1 MADQILTVPP
11 TILPVTCLPVLM
23 IDPPQ
28 LRRTDVAILAA
39 CWLVVSLPAVLIPH
53 TPVGEEAAIVQAA
66 HDLSAGSGFPAGPDG
81 PLLEAAHPSISTPPS
96 LARWLAALASLF
108 AGAEVLALRGFAI
121 AAGLITVLLSGDLAA
136 KWFGRRTGL
145 LTGLVAAT
153 SAGLSSAVWHS
164 GVAIWLAAATL
175 VTFCLYSNVASE
187 GEPNEHHVPLRRSMS
202 RARSL
207 QITGMIGWLGF
218 VGSVFGGVEVGV
230 VGALPLGI
238 YLIRQRR
245 EATVEILRSPGWLL
259 VALLAVA
266 ASQGLL
272 PSPMA
277 DSVCSLSEW
286 VAGLADG
293 DARLE
298 RLSDLGQTVMPWGI
312 LIPVGLWL
320 TRHEA
325 LAIRDSR
332 ERLLLCASLSAPL
345 ASVLLFPARSNLI
358 LASCSLGSLS
368 VAVALNRIWQ
378 VATTSQ
384 LQRRDTLIP
393 AARIGFVAAALLC
406 ILSAVVGE
414 WSRPELLDDHFL
426 SRVAS
431 MRNEEDRIE
440 IDVDVQDR
448 LRVLSQLKAFSAGK
462 THEPNESSG
471 PAVDSRLRVLVVS
484 SPDRIADSTGQRRYR
499 KLLESQHRAGRDD
512 CLTLYKI
519 EASPIAAR
527 PREIR

>member
-1 MADQILTVPP
+1 MADQFNTEPP
-11 TILPVTCLPVLM
+11 TISPVTCLPLLM

-39 CWLVVSLPAVLIPH
+39 CWLAVSLPAVLIPH

-66 HDLSAGSGFPAGPDG
+66 CDLSAARNTSAGL
-81 PLLEAAHPSISTPPS
+81 LLEATHPSRLTHPT
-96 LARWLAALASLF
+96 LALRLSALASLF

-121 AAGLITVLLSGDLAA
+121 AAGLVTVLLSGDLAA
-136 KWFGRRTGL
+136 RWFGRRTGL
-145 LTGLVAAT
+145 LAGLVAAT
-153 SAGLSSAVWHS
+153 SAGLSSAVWYS
-164 GVAIWLAAATL
+164 GVAIWLAAATV
-175 VTFCLYSNVASE
+175 VTFRLFSGIAFE
-187 GEPNEHHVPLRRSMS
+187 GEPTEHRAHLRRSLA

-207 QITGMIGWLGF
+207 WIAGLIGWLGF
-218 VGSVFGGVEVGV
+218 VASVLGAVEVGV
-230 VGALPLGI
+230 VVVLPLGI

-245 EATVEILRSPGWLL
+245 EVMAEILRSSGWLL

-266 ASQGLL
+266 SLQGLL
-272 PSPMA
+272 PNWSPVA
-277 DSVCSLSEW
+277 GSVGSLTEW

-293 DARLE
+293 SIRLE
-298 RLSDLGQTVMPWGI
+298 RLSEMGRTVMPWGI

-325 LAIRDSR
+325 LAIRHSR

-345 ASVLLFPARSNLI
+345 ASVLLFPARPNLI
-358 LASCSLGSLS
+358 LGSCSLGSLS
-368 VAVALNRIWQ
+368 VAVALNRCWQ

-384 LQRRDTLIP
+384 LRRRDTLIP
-393 AARIGFVAAALLC
+393 AARIAFAAAALLC
-406 ILSAVVGE
+406 ILSAFVGE
-414 WSRPELLDDHFL
+414 WSRPELLDEHFL

-431 MRNEEDRIE
+431 MRNEGAQLE

-448 LRVLSQLKAFSAGK
+448 LRVLSQLENHAGRE
-462 THEPNESSG
+462 THNSNEASG

-484 SPDRIADSTGQRRYR
+484 SPDRIADSTGRRPYR

-512 CLTLYKI
+512 CLTLYEI
-519 EASPIAAR
+519 EASPIAMR